1 MNTTFCGF
9 GGPAE
14 LHKYGGLWTPSRAAT
29 PSRSATTD
37 LTELPSHSSSPGRF
51 TAHMTTFRQL
61 LEEFDESAK
70 TTAAKGR
77 RFEEFCLDYFQT
89 DPIWVERFDA
99 VWPWMDWPGRE
110 SEADAGVDLV
120 ARERGTDDLV
130 AIQCKFYSPT
140 ASLSWTGV
148 STFVGMLGRP
158 QFTSGMIVSTAG
170 SESPKVE
177 VNLERHAKATT
188 IWRVDDFERS
198 AIDWDQFTLSSP
210 SQLRIRPPLTLRP
223 HQEAAIA
230 DVIAGFEES
239 DRGQLIMACGT
250 GKTLTSLRL
259 AEQVVGAGGSVLF
272 LVPSINLLSQSVK
285 AWANDATIPLATF
298 AVCSD
303 AQAGARR
310 REDEDMSAN
319 DLSVPASTNTEALLE
334 AIDARASNSNMSVV
348 FSTYQ
353 SIDVISKA
361 QADGI
366 GQFDLVICD
375 EAHRTTG
382 AFTDIDDQS
391 MFTKVHFDEYV
402 NTAKRLYMTATPRVY
417 GDQAKAKAADA
428 DVLVA
433 SMDDEST
440 FGPVFHELRFGDA
453 VAQRLLTDYKV
464 LVLAVNEDEVS
475 SAFQRQLAGTDGE
488 LALNDVSRIVGCWHA
503 LSKRGPQ
510 FEGDNHPMRRAVAFS
525 STIKQSKAFTEAF
538 PEIANEALEER
549 AHRNAVKIEAQH
561 VDGKTNVKVRSEA
574 VAWLEEPPGQ
584 GVCRVLS
591 NAKCLTEGVD
601 VPALDAVLFL
611 QPRKSIVDV
620 VQAVGRVMRL
630 APDKE
635 FGYVVLPVAIP
646 AGVAPEDALRNQKD
660 YQVVWQVL
668 QALRSHDERL
678 AAEINK
684 IDINKTSSK
693 VEVIGIGLGNGGDD
707 PANPGEKIT
716 TTTTQSAGTQLEL
729 PDLHEWHDAIYAR
742 IVEKVGN
749 RRYMESWAADI
760 AQIASA
766 QETRI
771 RTLLDHPD
779 QNPQA
784 VGRFDEFLTAL
795 RNNLN
800 DGVSRDDAIGM
811 LSQHLITRPV
821 FEALFGGDQFTLNN
835 PVSQVM
841 QSMIDTLDD
850 ANLQSETA
858 TLEGFYEHIRMLIGG
873 ITTAE
878 ARQKVITELYEKF
891 FKRALPQTV
900 EALGIVYTPIEIV
913 DFINRSVND
922 LLRKHFDGT
931 TLSDEGVHVLDPF
944 TGTGTF
950 ITRLLQTGLINPA
963 DLGRKYASE
972 LHANEIMLLAYY
984 IAAINIETTY
994 NTLTSTGGYQP
1005 FEGIVLADT
1014 FQLAEDGDPMDA
1026 IFFPSNNARA
1036 DHQKGLDIRVIV
1048 GNPPYSVGQTS
1059 QNDNNQNLTYPT
1071 LDTSIT
1077 NTYAKRSTATNKNS
1091 LYDSYIRAIRWASN
1105 RIQTSP
1111 DGGIIGF
1118 VSNGGWIDGNTA
1130 DGIRLTLADEFHHIY
1145 IYNLRGNQRTSGEQS
1160 RREGGKV
1167 FGQGSRNTV
1176 AITLLVKLPG
1186 LVPPGGAQIHYHDI
1200 GDYIDRETKLHTI
1213 NNGTVESLPWR
1224 IIQPNRP
1231 GDWVNQ
1237 RDQSY
1242 DQLVPLSGEN
1252 GVFQLA
1258 TNGLQTGRD
1267 AWAYNSSNSGLIRN
1281 VQRMIHFFNEEVASF
1296 NDVAVQVNNGR
1307 RTDEARATVKHDASQ
1322 YAWERSDY
1330 ARVAAGHRKSL
1341 EDRMLRTGMYRP
1353 YFKQEVVF
1361 DRSLNGMVYQ
1371 LPRLFP
1377 TPETRNRGISVVTQG
1392 SKAPFG
1398 VSATD
1403 LIPCLHLIG
1412 SDTTAFLARWRYEE
1426 PNTEPSL
1433 LDDATDDGWKRVS
1446 NLNPALVARFQNEL
1460 GAGITDDDVFHYVYG
1475 ALHSPEF
1482 RERYESNLKKEAP
1495 RVPMAPDRETF
1506 AAFRGAGAELMEL
1519 HIGYE
1524 DVDPYPL
1531 TEHWSRGADPDVDRK
1546 VLRVG
1551 DKKMRYP
1558 RVTEPETGKKV
1569 ADRTQLI
1576 YNQHLTLSGIPERA
1590 HDYKLGTRSGID
1602 WIIDRYYIKTDKASG
1617 IVNDPN
1623 AWADEHNDPRYILDL
1638 IGRVTTLSLRTLDI
1652 IDALPPLLTGMDSAG
1667 R

>member
-1 MNTTFCGF
+1 
-9 GGPAE
+9 
-14 LHKYGGLWTPSRAAT
+14 
-29 PSRSATTD
+29 
-37 LTELPSHSSSPGRF
+37 
-51 TAHMTTFRQL
+51 MTTFRQL
-61 LEEFDESAK
+61 LEEFDASAK
-70 TTAAKGR
+70 TTAAKGN
-77 RFEEFCLDYFQT
+77 RFEKFCEAYFQT
-89 DPIWVERFDA
+89 DPLWVERFDA
-99 VWPWMDWPGRE
+99 VWLWMDWPGR
-110 SEADAGVDLV
+110 AGQPDTGIDLV
-120 ARERGTDDLV
+120 ARERGTGDLV
-130 AIQCKFYSPT
+130 AIQCKFYAPT
-140 ASLSWTGV
+140 ASLSWSGV
-148 STFVGMLGRP
+148 STFVGMLGQP

-177 VNLERHAKATT
+177 VNLEAHAKDTT

-198 AIDWDQFTLSSP
+198 AIDWDQFTMSSP

-223 HQEAAIA
+223 HQEAAVA
-230 DVIAGFEES
+230 DVIDGFNEA

-303 AQAGARR
+303 AHAGARR

-334 AIDARASNSNMSVV
+334 AINARATNTNMSVV

-382 AFTDIDDQS
+382 AFTDIVDQS

-433 SMDDEST
+433 SMDDHST
-440 FGPVFHELRFGDA
+440 FGPVFHELGFGEA
-453 VAQRLLTDYKV
+453 VAQQLLTDYKV
-464 LVLAVNEDEVS
+464 LVLAVNEDAVS
-475 SAFQRQLAGTDGE
+475 SAFQRQLAGTDKD
-488 LALNDVSRIVGCWHA
+488 LKLDDVSKIVGCWHA

-510 FEGDNHPMRRAVAFS
+510 FESDNTPMRRAVAFS
-525 STIKQSKAFTEAF
+525 STIKQSVAFTKHF
-538 PEIANEALEER
+538 PRIVNEALEER

-561 VDGKTNVKVRSEA
+561 VDGKTNIKVRSEA
-574 VAWLEEPPGQ
+574 IAWLEEKPGQ

-635 FGYVVLPVAIP
+635 FGYVVLPVVIP
-646 AGVAPEDALRNQKD
+646 AGVAPEDALRNHKS

-707 PANPGEKIT
+707 PSNPGEKVT
-716 TTTTQSAGTQLEL
+716 TTSAQSAGTQLEL
-729 PDLHEWHDAIYAR
+729 PDLQVVHDAIYAR

-749 RRYMESWAADI
+749 RRYMESWAKDI
-760 AQIASA
+760 AQIAAA

-771 RTLLDHPD
+771 CTLLEHSD

-784 VGRFDEFLTAL
+784 VARFDEFLTAL

-821 FEALFGGDQFTLNN
+821 FEALFGGDQFTTSN

-858 TLEGFYEHIRMLIGG
+858 TLDGFYEHIRMLIGG
-873 ITTAE
+873 INTAE

-891 FKRALPQTV
+891 FKRALPKTV

-922 LLRKHFDGT
+922 LLIEHFDGT
-931 TLSDEGVHVLDPF
+931 TLSDEGVHILDPF

-963 DLGRKYASE
+963 DLARKYASE

-994 NTLTSTGGYQP
+994 NTLTGTGGYEP
-1005 FEGIVLADT
+1005 FEGIVLTDT
-1014 FQLAEDGDPMDA
+1014 FQLSEEGDPMDA
-1026 IFFPSNNARA
+1026 VFFPSNNARA
-1036 DHQKGLDIRVIV
+1036 DHQKALDIRVIV

-1059 QNDNNQNLTYPT
+1059 QNDDNQNLGYPT
-1071 LDTSIT
+1071 LDKSIAD
-1077 NTYAKRSTATNKNS
+1077 TYAKRSTATLKNS

-1105 RIQTSP
+1105 RITSSP

-1118 VSNGGWIDGNTA
+1118 VSNGGWIDANSA
-1130 DGIRLTLADEFHHIY
+1130 DGIRLTLPAEFHHIY

-1167 FGQGSRNTV
+1167 FGQGSRNTI
-1176 AITLLVKLPG
+1176 AITLLVKQPG
-1186 LVPPGGAQIHYHDI
+1186 PVPGSGARIHYRDI
-1200 GDYIDRETKLHTI
+1200 GDYLTREDKLVAI
-1213 NNGTVESLPWR
+1213 GAVNVADLPWEP
-1224 IIQPNRP
+1224 IEPNKD
-1231 GDWVNQ
+1231 GDWINQ
-1237 RDQSY
+1237 RDTTFDS
-1242 DQLVPLSGEN
+1242 LIPLAGSGSIF
-1252 GVFQLA
+1252 GLP
-1258 TNGLQTGRD
+1258 TNGLKTNRD
-1267 AWAYNSSNSGLIRN
+1267 AWAYNSSKRALAANIERSIEHYNAQLDDFQRSQPSGNGKERAEAAKKF
-1281 VQRMIHFFNEEVASF
+1281 VDSDPTRYSWDRADFVRMATGQRYETSADMFRTGLYRPFFKQRVAF
-1296 NDVAVQVNNGR
+1296 GRAVNNE
-1307 RTDEARATVKHDASQ
+1307 T
-1322 YAWERSDY
+1322 
-1330 ARVAAGHRKSL
+1330 
-1341 EDRMLRTGMYRP
+1341 
-1353 YFKQEVVF
+1353 
-1361 DRSLNGMVYQ
+1361 YQ
-1371 LPRLFP
+1371 LPKLYP
-1377 TPETRNRGISVVTQG
+1377 TPQATNRGISIVGTGTEV
-1392 SKAPFG
+1392 PFACL
-1398 VSATD
+1398 ATD
-1403 LIPCLHLIG
+1403 ALPQMHVVG
-1412 SDTTAFLARWRYEE
+1412 ASSNTRHYARLRYAE
-1426 PNTEPSL
+1426 PPAEPTL
-1433 LDDATDDGWKRVS
+1433 LEDDDDDASGWQRGS
-1446 NLNPALVARFQNEL
+1446 NLNPTAVRKFQADL
-1460 GAGITDDDVFHYVYG
+1460 GSDLTDDDVFHYVYG
-1475 ALHSPEF
+1475 ALHSPDF
-1482 RERYESNLKKEAP
+1482 RSRYESNLKKEAP
-1495 RVPMAPDRETF
+1495 RVPMPSDRATF
-1506 AAFRGAGAELMEL
+1506 NAYRDAGAELMEL

-1524 DVDPYPL
+1524 TVEPHPL
-1531 TEHWSRGADPDVDRK
+1531 EEHWATGADPEVDPK
-1546 VLRVG
+1546 VLCVD

-1558 RVTEPETGKKV
+1558 KTTDPETGDKV
-1569 ADRTQLI
+1569 PDRTQLI
-1576 YNQHLTLSGIPERA
+1576 YNQYLTLSGIPERA
-1590 HDYKLGTRSGID
+1590 HEYKLGTRSGID

-1623 AWADEHNDPRYILDL
+1623 AWAEEHNEPRYILDL
-1638 IGRVTTLSLRTLDI
+1638 IGRVITLSLRTLDI
-1652 IDALPPLLTGMDSAG
+1652 VESLPLLLSDPPSTPS
-1667 R
+1667 

>member
-1 MNTTFCGF
+1 
-9 GGPAE
+9 
-14 LHKYGGLWTPSRAAT
+14 
-29 PSRSATTD
+29 
-37 LTELPSHSSSPGRF
+37 
-51 TAHMTTFRQL
+51 MTTFRQL
-61 LEEFDESAK
+61 LEEFDASAK

-89 DPIWVERFDA
+89 DPIWKERFDA

-120 ARERGTDDLV
+120 AREKGTDDLV

-158 QFTSGMIVSTAG
+158 EFTSGMIVSTAG

-230 DVIAGFEES
+230 EVVAGFEES

-303 AQAGARR
+303 AHAGARR

-334 AIDARASNSNMSVV
+334 AIDARASDTNMSVV

-402 NTAKRLYMTATPRVY
+402 KTAKRLYMTATPRVY

-475 SAFQRQLAGTDGE
+475 SAFQRQLASTSGE

-716 TTTTQSAGTQLEL
+716 TPTTQSAGTQLEL

-784 VGRFDEFLTAL
+784 VARFDEFLTAL

-922 LLRKHFDGT
+922 LLQKHFDGT

-963 DLGRKYASE
+963 DLARKYASE

-994 NTLTSTGGYQP
+994 NTLTNKGGYEP
-1005 FEGIVLADT
+1005 FEGIVLTDT
-1014 FQLAEDGDPMDA
+1014 FQLAEEGDPMDA
-1026 IFFPSNNARA
+1026 VFFPSNNARA
-1036 DHQKGLDIRVIV
+1036 DHQKGLDIRVIL

-1059 QNDNNQNLTYPT
+1059 QNDNNQNLGYPT
-1071 LDTSIT
+1071 LDKSIAD
-1077 NTYAKRSTATNKNS
+1077 TYAKLSTATLKNS

-1105 RIQTSP
+1105 RIHDSP

-1130 DGIRLTLADEFHHIY
+1130 DGIRLSLPDEFHHIY
-1145 IYNLRGNQRTSGEQS
+1145 IYNLRGNTRTSGEQA
-1160 RREGGKV
+1160 RKEGGQT
-1167 FGQGSRNTV
+1167 FGPGSRNTI
-1176 AITLLVKLPG
+1176 AITLLVKQPDP
-1186 LVPPGGAQIHYHDI
+1186 VPDGGAQIHYRDI
-1200 GDYIDRETKLHTI
+1200 GDYLTRETKLATI
-1213 NNGTVESLPWR
+1213 ETATVANLTWDSVE
-1224 IIQPNRP
+1224 PNEA

-1237 RDQSY
+1237 RDSTY
-1242 DQLVPLSGEN
+1242 DQLVPLTGPDGIFSLGSR
-1252 GVFQLA
+1252 
-1258 TNGLQTGRD
+1258 GLITSRD
-1267 AWAYNSSNSGLIRN
+1267 AWAYNSSKVATAIN
-1281 VQRMIHFFNEEVASF
+1281 VERMIDHYNA
-1296 NDVAVQVNNGR
+1296 QVEGFQ
-1307 RTDEARATVKHDASQ
+1307 EA
-1322 YAWERSDY
+1322 
-1330 ARVAAGHRKSL
+1330 VAAGEAVPDTKSAASWVDRDPLKYSWDRGDFPRLAKGQLYAL
-1341 EDRMLRTGMYRP
+1341 EPTMLRESLYRP
-1353 YFKQEVVF
+1353 FFRQWVAF
-1361 DRSLNGMVYQ
+1361 DRTLNNETYQ
-1371 LPRLFP
+1371 LPRLYP
-1377 TPETRNRGISVVTQG
+1377 TPETHNYGISIVTHG
-1392 SKAPFG
+1392 SKQPF
-1398 VSATD
+1398 SATATNT
-1403 LIPCLHLIG
+1403 IPCLHLIG
-1412 SDTTAFLARWRYEE
+1412 SDTTAFLGRWRYEQRSNE
-1426 PNTEPSL
+1426 PTL
-1433 LDDATDDGWKRVS
+1433 LDDPTDGTWTRSS
-1446 NLNPALVARFQNEL
+1446 NLNAAAIGRFQTEL
-1460 GAGITDDDVFHYVYG
+1460 GDDITDDAVFYYVYG

-1482 RERYESNLKKEAP
+1482 RQRYKSNLKKEAP
-1495 RVPMAPDRETF
+1495 RVPMPPDWAVF
-1506 AAFRGAGAELMEL
+1506 DAYSNAGAELMEL

-1524 DVDPYPL
+1524 TIEPYPL
-1531 TEHWSRGADPDVDRK
+1531 EEHWSQGADPGVNPK

-1558 RVTEPETGKKV
+1558 KVTDPETGTKV
-1569 ADRTQLI
+1569 TDRTQLI
-1576 YNQHLTLSGIPERA
+1576 YNPHLTLSGIPERA
-1590 HDYKLGTRSGID
+1590 HDYKLGTRSAID

-1623 AWADEHNDPRYILDL
+1623 AWADEHNQPRYILDL
-1638 IGRVTTLSLRTLDI
+1638 VGRVITLSLSTLDI
-1652 IDALPPLLTGMDSAG
+1652 IDELPPLLDATPAALEKRS
-1667 R
+1667 

>member
-1 MNTTFCGF
+1 
-9 GGPAE
+9 
-14 LHKYGGLWTPSRAAT
+14 
-29 PSRSATTD
+29 
-37 LTELPSHSSSPGRF
+37 
-51 TAHMTTFRQL
+51 MTTFRQL
-61 LEEFDESAK
+61 LEEFDASAK
-70 TTAAKGR
+70 TTAAKGN
-77 RFEEFCLDYFQT
+77 RFEKFCEAYFQT
-89 DPIWVERFDA
+89 DPLWVERFDA
-99 VWPWMDWPGRE
+99 VWLWMDWPGR
-110 SEADAGVDLV
+110 AGQPDTGIDLV
-120 ARERGTDDLV
+120 ARERGTGDLV
-130 AIQCKFYSPT
+130 AIQCKFYAPT
-140 ASLSWTGV
+140 ASLSWSGV
-148 STFVGMLGRP
+148 STFVGMLGQP

-177 VNLERHAKATT
+177 VNLEAHAKDTT

-223 HQEAAIA
+223 HQEAAVA
-230 DVIAGFEES
+230 DVIDGFNEA

-303 AQAGARR
+303 AHAGARR

-334 AIDARASNSNMSVV
+334 AINARARNTNMSVV

-433 SMDDEST
+433 SMDDHST
-440 FGPVFHELRFGDA
+440 FGPVFHELGFGEA
-453 VAQRLLTDYKV
+453 VAQQLLTDYKV
-464 LVLAVNEDEVS
+464 LVLAVNEDAVS
-475 SAFQRQLAGTDGE
+475 SAFQRQLAGTDKD
-488 LALNDVSRIVGCWHA
+488 LKLDDVSKIVGCWHA

-510 FEGDNHPMRRAVAFS
+510 FEGDNTPMRRAVAFS
-525 STIKQSKAFTEAF
+525 STIKQSVAFTKHF
-538 PEIANEALEER
+538 PRIVNEALEER

-561 VDGKTNVKVRSEA
+561 VDGKTNIKVRSEA
-574 VAWLEEPPGQ
+574 IAWLEEKPGQ

-635 FGYVVLPVAIP
+635 FGYVVLPVVIP
-646 AGVAPEDALRNQKD
+646 AGVAPEDALRNHKS

-707 PANPGEKIT
+707 PSNPGEKVT
-716 TTTTQSAGTQLEL
+716 TTSAQSAGTQLEL
-729 PDLHEWHDAIYAR
+729 PDLQVVHDAIYAR

-749 RRYMESWAADI
+749 RRYMESWANDI

-771 RTLLDHPD
+771 RTLLEHAD

-784 VGRFDEFLTAL
+784 VARFDEFLTAL

-800 DGVSRDDAIGM
+800 DGVTRDDAIGM

-821 FEALFGGDQFTLNN
+821 FEALFGGDQFTINN

-858 TLEGFYEHIRMLIGG
+858 TLEGFYQHIRMLIGG
-873 ITTAE
+873 INTAE

-891 FKRALPQTV
+891 FKRALPRAV
-900 EALGIVYTPIEIV
+900 ESLGIVYTPIEIV

-922 LLRKHFDGT
+922 LLIEHFDGT
-931 TLSDEGVHVLDPF
+931 TLSDEGVHILDPF

-963 DLGRKYASE
+963 DLARKYASE

-994 NTLTSTGGYQP
+994 NTLAGVDGYEP
-1005 FEGIVLADT
+1005 FEGIVLTDT
-1014 FQLAEDGDPMDA
+1014 FQLSEEGDPMDA
-1026 IFFPSNNARA
+1026 VFFPSNNARA

-1059 QNDNNQNLTYPT
+1059 QNDNNQNLGYPT
-1071 LDTSIT
+1071 LDTSIAK
-1077 NTYAKRSTATNKNS
+1077 TYAKRSTATNKNS

-1105 RIQTSP
+1105 RIGDAP
-1111 DGGIIGF
+1111 DGGVIGF

-1130 DGIRLTLADEFHHIY
+1130 DGIRLTLPDEFHHIY

-1176 AITLLVKLPG
+1176 AITLLVKQPG
-1186 LVPPGGAQIHYHDI
+1186 PVRPRGAQIHYRDI
-1200 GDYIDRETKLHTI
+1200 GDYVTAEEKLA
-1213 NNGTVESLPWR
+1213 TVDAANVDDLPWEP
-1224 IIQPNRP
+1224 ITPNAD
-1231 GDWVNQ
+1231 GDWLNQ
-1237 RDQSY
+1237 RDSTY
-1242 DQLVPLSGEN
+1242 DQHLPLTGDD
-1252 GVFQLA
+1252 GVFHLGS
-1258 TNGLQTGRD
+1258 NGLKTGRD
-1267 AWAYNSSNSGLIRN
+1267 AWVYNSSELSLTAN
-1281 VQRMIHFFNEEVASF
+1281 VESMVSFYNTQVDRFSEANQTDRGANGNPAITATESVERDLTMFSWSASDFTRVA
-1296 NDVAVQVNNGR
+1296 NGR
-1307 RTDEARATVKHDASQ
+1307 RYQV
-1322 YAWERSDY
+1322 
-1330 ARVAAGHRKSL
+1330 V
-1341 EDRMLRTGMYRP
+1341 EDTYRTGLYRP
-1353 YFKQEVVF
+1353 FFKQCVAF
-1361 DRSLNGMVYQ
+1361 DGSINQRTYQ
-1371 LPRLFP
+1371 LPKLYP
-1377 TPETRNRGISVVTQG
+1377 ATDVVNRCMTVLTSGP
-1392 SKAPFG
+1392 APFS
-1398 VSATD
+1398 VFAAESLVD
-1403 LIPCLHLIG
+1403 LNLLG
-1412 SDTTAFLARWRYEE
+1412 AGNASTLLARWRYEE
-1426 PNTEPSL
+1426 PITEPTL
-1433 LDDATDDGWKRVS
+1433 LDDATNDGRKRVS
-1446 NLNPALVARFQNEL
+1446 NLNPTAVRRFKDEL
-1460 GAGITDDDVFHYVYG
+1460 GADTTDDDVFHYVYG
-1475 ALHSPEF
+1475 ALHSPGF

-1495 RVPMAPDRETF
+1495 RVPMAPDRASF
-1506 AAFRGAGAELMEL
+1506 DAYRDAGAELMEL

-1524 DVDPYPL
+1524 TVEPYPIE
-1531 TEHWSRGADPDVDRK
+1531 EHWAAGADPEVDPK

-1551 DKKMRYP
+1551 AKKMRYSK
-1558 RVTEPETGKKV
+1558 VTDAETGDKV
-1569 ADRTQLI
+1569 TDRTQLI
-1576 YNQHLTLSGIPERA
+1576 YNQNLTLSGIPERA
-1590 HDYKLGTRSGID
+1590 HEYKLGTRSGID

-1623 AWADEHNDPRYILDL
+1623 AWADEHNNPRYILDL
-1638 IGRVTTLSLRTLDI
+1638 IGRVITLSLTTLQVVE
-1652 IDALPPLLTGMDSAG
+1652 ALPSLLLTDGES
-1667 R
+1667 

>member
-1 MNTTFCGF
+1 V
-9 GGPAE
+9 
-14 LHKYGGLWTPSRAAT
+14 
-29 PSRSATTD
+29 
-37 LTELPSHSSSPGRF
+37 
-51 TAHMTTFRQL
+51 TTFRQL
-61 LEEFDESAK
+61 LEEFDASAK

-89 DPIWVERFDA
+89 DPIWKERFDA

-120 ARERGTDDLV
+120 AREKGTGDLV

-223 HQEAAIA
+223 HQESAIA
-230 DVIAGFEES
+230 DVIGGFEAA

-303 AQAGARR
+303 THAGSRR
-310 REDEDMSAN
+310 IDEDMSAN
-319 DLSVPASTNTEALLE
+319 DLSVPASTNTKALLE
-334 AIDARASNSNMSVV
+334 AINARATDTNMSVV

-475 SAFQRQLAGTDGE
+475 SAFQRQLASTSGE

-760 AQIASA
+760 AQIAAA

-779 QNPQA
+779 QNPDA
-784 VGRFDEFLTAL
+784 VERFDEFLTAL

-800 DGVSRDDAIGM
+800 DGVTRDNAIGM

-922 LLRKHFDGT
+922 LLVKHFDGT

-963 DLGRKYASE
+963 DLARKYSSE

-994 NTLTSTGGYQP
+994 NTLTNTDGYEP
-1005 FEGIVLADT
+1005 FEGIVLTDT

-1026 IFFPSNNARA
+1026 VFFPSNNARA

-1048 GNPPYSVGQTS
+1048 GNPPYSVGQSS
-1059 QNDNNQNLTYPT
+1059 QNDDNQNLAYPT
-1071 LDTSIT
+1071 LDKSIAA
-1077 NTYAKRSTATNKNS
+1077 TYAKRSTATLKNS

-1105 RIQTSP
+1105 RIRTSP

-1130 DGIRLTLADEFHHIY
+1130 AGIRLTLADEFHHVY

-1176 AITLLVKLPG
+1176 AVTLLVKQPG
-1186 LVPPGGAQIHYHDI
+1186 VVPLGGARIHYRDI
-1200 GDYIDRETKLHTI
+1200 GDYHDRETKLATI
-1213 NNGTVESLPWR
+1213 DAANVADLPW
-1224 IIQPNRP
+1224 IDIDPNEA
-1231 GDWVNQ
+1231 GDWINQ
-1237 RDQSY
+1237 RDSTF
-1242 DQLVPLSGEN
+1242 DGLIPLVGPN
-1252 GVFQLA
+1252 GLFVLP
-1258 TNGLQTGRD
+1258 TNGLKTNRD
-1267 AWAYNSSNSGLIRN
+1267 SWAYNSSEGALVANIERSIEHYNSQLDHFSAEHSSGSAKERAEAAKQFVDRDPTRYSWDRADFVRLAAGRRYEATADMFRTGLYRPFFK
-1281 VQRMIHFFNEEVASF
+1281 QRVAF
-1296 NDVAVQVNNGR
+1296 GRTVNNE
-1307 RTDEARATVKHDASQ
+1307 T
-1322 YAWERSDY
+1322 
-1330 ARVAAGHRKSL
+1330 
-1341 EDRMLRTGMYRP
+1341 
-1353 YFKQEVVF
+1353 
-1361 DRSLNGMVYQ
+1361 YQ
-1371 LPRLFP
+1371 LPKLYP
-1377 TPETRNRGISVVTQG
+1377 TPDAANFGILIQQTG
-1392 SKAPFG
+1392 PAPFS
-1398 VSATD
+1398 VLATD
-1403 LIPCLHLIG
+1403 LM
-1412 SDTTAFLARWRYEE
+1412 SDLVTVGAGNPTYQLARWRYEE
-1426 PNTEPSL
+1426 PSTEPTL
-1433 LDDATDDGWKRVS
+1433 LDDATGDNWKRVS
-1446 NLNPALVARFQNEL
+1446 NLNPEIVRLFQTEL
-1460 GAGITDDDVFHYVYG
+1460 TSDDITDDDVFHYVYG

-1482 RERYESNLKKEAP
+1482 RQRYESNLKKEAP
-1495 RVPMAPDRETF
+1495 RVPMAPDRATF
-1506 AAFRGAGAELMEL
+1506 DAYSDAGAELMEL

-1524 DVDPYPL
+1524 DVAPYPL
-1531 TEHWSRGADPDVDRK
+1531 TEHWSSGADPSTNPK

-1558 RVTEPETGKKV
+1558 KVTDPETGTKV
-1569 ADRTQLI
+1569 TDHTQLI
-1576 YNQHLTLSGIPERA
+1576 YNRHLTLSGIPERA

-1617 IVNDPN
+1617 IFNDPN
-1623 AWADEHNDPRYILDL
+1623 AWADEHDEPRYILNL
-1638 IGRVTTLSLRTLDI
+1638 IGRVVTLSLCTLEAVDQLPQVGEA
-1652 IDALPPLLTGMDSAG
+1652 DAG
-1667 R
+1667 

>member
-1 MNTTFCGF
+1 
-9 GGPAE
+9 
-14 LHKYGGLWTPSRAAT
+14 
-29 PSRSATTD
+29 
-37 LTELPSHSSSPGRF
+37 
-51 TAHMTTFRQL
+51 MTTFRQL
-61 LEEFDESAK
+61 LEEFDASAK

-89 DPIWVERFDA
+89 DPIWTERFDA
-99 VWPWMDWPGRE
+99 VWPWMEWPGRE

-223 HQEAAIA
+223 HQEAAII
-230 DVIAGFEES
+230 DVIAGFEAAE
-239 DRGQLIMACGT
+239 RGQLIMACGT

-303 AQAGARR
+303 AHAGARR

-334 AIDARASNSNMSVV
+334 AIDARASDTNMSVV

-417 GDQAKAKAADA
+417 GDQTKAKAADA

-716 TTTTQSAGTQLEL
+716 TTTTQTAGTQLEL

-779 QNPQA
+779 QNPDA
-784 VGRFDEFLTAL
+784 VERFDEFLHAL

-800 DGVSRDDAIGM
+800 DGVTRDDAIGM

-873 ITTAE
+873 ITTPE

-922 LLRKHFDGT
+922 LLQKHFDGT
-931 TLSDEGVHVLDPF
+931 TLSDQGVHVLDPF

-963 DLGRKYASE
+963 DLARKYSSE

-994 NTLTSTGGYQP
+994 NTLTGTDSYQP
-1005 FEGIVLADT
+1005 FEGIVLTDT

-1026 IFFPSNNARA
+1026 HFFPSNNARA
-1036 DHQKGLDIRVIV
+1036 DKQKGLDIRVIV

-1059 QNDNNQNLTYPT
+1059 QNDDNQNLGYPT
-1071 LDTSIT
+1071 LDGSIEE
-1077 NTYAKRSTATNKNS
+1077 TYAELSGATSKRT
-1091 LYDSYIRAIRWASN
+1091 LYDSYVRAIRWASN
-1105 RIQTSP
+1105 RIQDSP
-1111 DGGIIGF
+1111 DGGVVAF
-1118 VSNGGWIDGNTA
+1118 VSNGGWLDANSA
-1130 DGIRLTLADEFHHIY
+1130 DGIRLSLADEFHHVY
-1145 IYNLRGNQRTSGEQS
+1145 VYNLRGNQRTSGEQS
-1160 RREGGKV
+1160 RKEGGKV

-1176 AITLLVKLPG
+1176 AITLLVRQPG
-1186 LVPPGGAQIHYHDI
+1186 PPPTGGAHIHYRDI
-1200 GDYIDRETKLHTI
+1200 GDYLDRETKLATI
-1213 NNGTVESLPWR
+1213 DAATVAALPWVD
-1224 IIQPNRP
+1224 IDPNEA
-1231 GDWVNQ
+1231 GDWINQ
-1237 RDQSY
+1237 RDTTYESF
-1242 DQLVPLSGEN
+1242 VPLGGAE
-1252 GVFQLA
+1252 GVFLVSTLGLV
-1258 TNGLQTGRD
+1258 TNRD
-1267 AWAYNSSNSGLIRN
+1267 AWTYNSSNAHLRSNID
-1281 VQRMIHFFNEEVASF
+1281 RMTAHFNSQVRAFQ
-1296 NDVAVQVNNGR
+1296 VAVQHGR
-1307 RTDEARATVKHDASQ
+1307 TSDSKEDAADFVDRDPTKHS
-1322 YAWERSDY
+1322 WTRSDFRQV
-1330 ARVAAGHRKSL
+1330 ARGQMKHTLPDMVRQSI
-1341 EDRMLRTGMYRP
+1341 YRP
-1353 YFKQEVVF
+1353 FFKQNLAFGRDLNEVPGAAPK
-1361 DRSLNGMVYQ
+1361 LY
-1371 LPRLFP
+1371 P
-1377 TPETRNRGISVVTQG
+1377 TPGAKNRGISMVGTGTTV
-1392 SKAPFG
+1392 PFATL
-1398 VSATD
+1398 ATD
-1403 LIPCLHLIG
+1403 LIPQLHVIG
-1412 SDTTAFLARWRYEE
+1412 ASSGTSHMARWRYEK
-1426 PNTEPSL
+1426 P
-1433 LDDATDDGWKRVS
+1433 DDAVTLFGDQADWRRLS
-1446 NLNPALVARFQNEL
+1446 NLNPDAVRRFQVAL
-1460 GAGITDDDVFHYVYG
+1460 GKDIDDDAVFAYVYG

-1495 RVPMAPDRETF
+1495 RVPMPPDRATF
-1506 AAFRGAGAELMEL
+1506 DAYRDAGAELMDL
-1519 HIGYE
+1519 HVGYE
-1524 DVDPYPL
+1524 TIEPYPL
-1531 TEHWSRGADPDVDRK
+1531 EEHWSKGANPHADPK

-1551 DKKMRYP
+1551 EKKMRYP
-1558 RVTEPETGKKV
+1558 KVTDPETGAK
-1569 ADRTQLI
+1569 ATDRTQLI
-1576 YNQHLTLSGIPERA
+1576 YSPHLTLSGIPERA

-1623 AWADEHNDPRYILDL
+1623 AWADEHDQPRYVLDL
-1638 IGRVTTLSLRTLDI
+1638 IGRVVTLSLRTLDI
-1652 IDALPPLLTGMDSAG
+1652 IQSLPPVLDRHELTETRS
-1667 R
+1667 

>member
-1 MNTTFCGF
+1 
-9 GGPAE
+9 
-14 LHKYGGLWTPSRAAT
+14 
-29 PSRSATTD
+29 
-37 LTELPSHSSSPGRF
+37 
-51 TAHMTTFRQL
+51 MTTFRQL
-61 LEEFDESAK
+61 LEEFDASAK
-70 TTAAKGR
+70 TTAAKGN
-77 RFEEFCLDYFQT
+77 RFEKFCEAYFQT
-89 DPIWVERFDA
+89 DPLWVERFDA
-99 VWPWMDWPGRE
+99 VWLWMDWPGR
-110 SEADAGVDLV
+110 AGQPDTGIDLV
-120 ARERGTDDLV
+120 ARERGTGDLV
-130 AIQCKFYSPT
+130 AIQCKFYAPT
-140 ASLSWTGV
+140 ASLSWSGV
-148 STFVGMLGRP
+148 STFVGMLGQP

-177 VNLERHAKATT
+177 VNLEAHAKDTT

-223 HQEAAIA
+223 HQEAAIT
-230 DVIAGFEES
+230 DVIAGFEAA

-303 AQAGARR
+303 AHAGARR

-334 AIDARASNSNMSVV
+334 AINARATNTNMSVV

-402 NTAKRLYMTATPRVY
+402 NTARRLYMTATPRVY

-433 SMDDEST
+433 SMDDHST
-440 FGPVFHELRFGDA
+440 FGPVFHELGFGEA
-453 VAQRLLTDYKV
+453 VAQQLLTDYKV
-464 LVLAVNEDEVS
+464 LVLAVNEDAVS
-475 SAFQRQLAGTDGE
+475 SAFQRQLAGTDKD
-488 LALNDVSRIVGCWHA
+488 LKLDDVSKIVGCWHA

-510 FEGDNHPMRRAVAFS
+510 FEGDNTPMRRAVAFS
-525 STIKQSKAFTEAF
+525 STIKQSVAFTKHF
-538 PEIANEALEER
+538 PRIVNEALEER

-561 VDGKTNVKVRSEA
+561 VDGKTNIKVRSEA
-574 VAWLEEPPGQ
+574 IAWLEEKPGQ

-635 FGYVVLPVAIP
+635 FGYVVLPVVIP
-646 AGVAPEDALRNQKD
+646 AGVAPEDALRNHKS

-707 PANPGEKIT
+707 PSNPGEKVT
-716 TTTTQSAGTQLEL
+716 TTTAQSAGTQLEL
-729 PDLHEWHDAIYAR
+729 PDLQVVHDAIYAR

-749 RRYMESWAADI
+749 RRYMESWAKDI
-760 AQIASA
+760 AQIAAA

-771 RTLLDHPD
+771 RTLLEHSD

-784 VGRFDEFLTAL
+784 VARFDEFLTAL

-800 DGVSRDDAIGM
+800 DGVTRDDAIGM

-821 FEALFGGDQFTLNN
+821 FEALFGGDQFTTSN

-873 ITTAE
+873 INTAE

-891 FKRALPQTV
+891 FKRALPRAV
-900 EALGIVYTPIEIV
+900 ESLGIVYTPIEIV
-913 DFINRSVND
+913 DFINRAVND
-922 LLRKHFDGT
+922 LLIEHFDGT
-931 TLSDEGVHVLDPF
+931 TLSDEGVHILDPF

-963 DLGRKYASE
+963 DLARKYASE

-994 NTLTSTGGYQP
+994 NTLAGVDGYEP
-1005 FEGIVLADT
+1005 FEGIVLTDT
-1014 FQLAEDGDPMDA
+1014 FQLSEDGDPMDA
-1026 IFFPSNNARA
+1026 VFFPSNNARA

-1048 GNPPYSVGQTS
+1048 GNPPYSVGQSS
-1059 QNDNNQNLTYPT
+1059 QNDDNQNLGYPT
-1071 LDTSIT
+1071 LDKSIEG
-1077 NTYAKRSTATNKNS
+1077 TYVRRSDRVNLRAM
-1091 LYDSYIRAIRWASN
+1091 YDSYIRAIRWASN
-1105 RIQTSP
+1105 RITSSP
-1111 DGGIIGF
+1111 DGGIIGI

-1130 DGIRLTLADEFHHIY
+1130 DGIRLTLPNEFHHIY
-1145 IYNLRGNQRTSGEQS
+1145 IYNLRGNARTAGE
-1160 RREGGKV
+1160 RRRAEGDNV
-1167 FGQGSRNTV
+1167 FAMGSRNTV
-1176 AITLLVKLPG
+1176 AITLLVKQPG
-1186 LVPPGGAQIHYHDI
+1186 PVPPNGAQIHYQDI
-1200 GDYIDRETKLHTI
+1200 GDYLTRETKLATI
-1213 NNGTVESLPWR
+1213 ETATVANMPWET
-1224 IIQPNRP
+1224 ITPNP
-1231 GDWVNQ
+1231 DGDWLNQ
-1237 RDQSY
+1237 RDSTY
-1242 DQLVPLSGEN
+1242 ETHIPLSGAPHAI
-1252 GVFQLA
+1252 FASQSL
-1258 TNGLQTGRD
+1258 GLTTARD
-1267 AWAYNSSNSGLIRN
+1267 AWVYSASRRSLDRR
-1281 VQRMIHFFNEEVASF
+1281 VARMVGFFNGHVERFAASHQST
-1296 NDVAVQVNNGR
+1296 ASK
-1307 RTDEARATVKHDASQ
+1307 TELTERAKRFVDRDPTEYSWTRGDF
-1322 YAWERSDY
+1322 
-1330 ARVAAGHRKSL
+1330 ARVAAGQRSRL
-1341 EDRMLRTGMYRP
+1341 TAETLRTSLYRP
-1353 YFKQEVVF
+1353 FFKQHLAF
-1361 DRSLNGMVYQ
+1361 GAGLNEYTYQ
-1371 LPRLFP
+1371 LPKLYP
-1377 TPETRNRGISVVTQG
+1377 TPETENRGICVVSQG
-1392 SKAPFG
+1392 SKSPFG
-1398 VSATD
+1398 ATATD
-1403 LIPCLHLIG
+1403 TIPSFHLIG
-1412 SDTTAFLARWRYEE
+1412 SDATTYFARWRHEE
-1426 PNTEPSL
+1426 PSIEPTL
-1433 LDDATDDGWKRVS
+1433 LDDNADDGWKRVS
-1446 NLNPALVARFQNEL
+1446 NLNPITVRRFQTEL
-1460 GAGITDDDVFHYVYG
+1460 GSDITDDDVFHYVYG
-1475 ALHSPEF
+1475 ALHSHEF

-1495 RVPMAPDRETF
+1495 RVPMAPDRATF
-1506 AAFRGAGAELMEL
+1506 DAYRDAGAELMEL

-1524 DVDPYPL
+1524 TVEPYPL
-1531 TEHWSRGADPDVDRK
+1531 EEHWTPGADPGVDPK
-1546 VLRVG
+1546 TLRVG
-1551 DKKMRYP
+1551 DRKMRYP
-1558 RVTEPETGKKV
+1558 KVTDSETGDKIT
-1569 ADRTQLI
+1569 DRTHLI
-1576 YNQHLTLSGIPERA
+1576 YNQYLTLSGIPERA
-1590 HDYKLGTRSGID
+1590 HEYKLGTRSGID

-1623 AWADEHNDPRYILDL
+1623 AWAAEHNDPRYILDL
-1638 IGRVTTLSLRTLDI
+1638 IGRVITLSLTSLNI
-1652 IDALPPLLTGMDSAG
+1652 AESLPLLLSDPASTPS
-1667 R
+1667 

>member
-1 MNTTFCGF
+1 
-9 GGPAE
+9 
-14 LHKYGGLWTPSRAAT
+14 
-29 PSRSATTD
+29 
-37 LTELPSHSSSPGRF
+37 
-51 TAHMTTFRQL
+51 MTTFRQL
-61 LEEFDESAK
+61 LEEFDASAK

-89 DPIWVERFDA
+89 DPIWKERFDA

-110 SEADAGVDLV
+110 GEADAGVDLV

-148 STFVGMLGRP
+148 ATFVGMLGRP
-158 QFTSGMIVSTAG
+158 EFASGMIVSTAG

-223 HQEAAIA
+223 HQEAAIT
-230 DVIAGFEES
+230 DVIGGFEEA

-303 AQAGARR
+303 THAGSRR
-310 REDEDMSAN
+310 KDEDMSAN

-334 AIDARASNSNMSVV
+334 AINARASDTNMSVV

-475 SAFQRQLAGTDGE
+475 SAFQRQLASTSGE

-525 STIKQSKAFTEAF
+525 STIKQSKAFTDAF

-779 QNPQA
+779 QNPDA
-784 VGRFDEFLTAL
+784 VERFDEFLTAL

-800 DGVSRDDAIGM
+800 DGVTRDDAIGM

-850 ANLQSETA
+850 ANLHSETA
-858 TLEGFYEHIRMLIGG
+858 TLEGFYNHIRMLIGG

-922 LLRKHFDGT
+922 LLVKHFDGT
-931 TLSDEGVHVLDPF
+931 TFSDEGVHVLDPF

-963 DLGRKYASE
+963 DLARKYASE

-994 NTLTSTGGYQP
+994 NTLTGTGGYQP
-1005 FEGIVLADT
+1005 FEGVVLTDT

-1026 IFFPSNNARA
+1026 VFFPSNNARA
-1036 DHQKGLDIRVIV
+1036 DKQKGLDIRVIV

-1059 QNDNNQNLTYPT
+1059 QNDDNQNLSYPT
-1071 LDTSIT
+1071 LDRSIAD
-1077 NTYAKRSTATNKNS
+1077 TYVKRSTATNKNS

-1105 RIQTSP
+1105 RIRSSP

-1130 DGIRLTLADEFHHIY
+1130 AGIRLTLPDEFHHIY

-1176 AITLLVKLPG
+1176 AITLLVKQPG
-1186 LVPPGGAQIHYHDI
+1186 PVPSGGAQIHYHDI
-1200 GDYIDRETKLHTI
+1200 GDYHDRQTKLATI
-1213 NNGTVESLPWR
+1213 DAANVANLSWIDLE
-1224 IIQPNRP
+1224 PNEA
-1231 GDWVNQ
+1231 GDWINQ
-1237 RDQSY
+1237 RDTTY
-1242 DQLVPLSGEN
+1242 DKLVPLTGPK
-1252 GVFQLA
+1252 GVFHTP
-1258 TNGLQTGRD
+1258 TNGLKTGRD
-1267 AWAYNSSNSGLIRN
+1267 SWVYNSSHSALTANVEQMIDHYNS
-1281 VQRMIHFFNEEVASF
+1281 EVSRFENGQPQTTAHQGKADAAKLVDRDPTKHSWDQSDF
-1296 NDVAVQVNNGR
+1296 DNMTAGR
-1307 RTDEARATVKHDASQ
+1307 RYDLEAP
-1322 YAWERSDY
+1322 
-1330 ARVAAGHRKSL
+1330 
-1341 EDRMLRTGMYRP
+1341 MLRESLYRP
-1353 YFKQEVVF
+1353 FFKQNVAF
-1361 DRSLNGMVYQ
+1361 DRTLNQRTYQ
-1371 LPRLFP
+1371 LPNLYP
-1377 TPETRNRGISVVTQG
+1377 TPESENHGISIVTRG
-1392 SKAPFG
+1392 SKSPFG
-1398 VSATD
+1398 VTATD
-1403 LIPCLHLIG
+1403 TLPCLHLIG
-1412 SDTTAFLARWRYEE
+1412 SDGTSFLARWRYEE
-1426 PNTEPSL
+1426 PSAEPSL
-1433 LDDATDDGWKRVS
+1433 LDDATDDNWKRVS
-1446 NLNPALVARFQNEL
+1446 NLNPGAVRRFQTGL
-1460 GAGITDDDVFHYVYG
+1460 GDDITDDDVYDYVYG

-1482 RERYESNLKKEAP
+1482 RQRYESNLKKEAP
-1495 RVPMAPDRETF
+1495 RVPMAPDRPTF
-1506 AAFRGAGAELMEL
+1506 DAYRDAGAELMEL

-1524 DVDPYPL
+1524 TIEPYPL
-1531 TEHWSRGADPDVDRK
+1531 EEHWFGGADPDVDPK

-1558 RVTEPETGKKV
+1558 KVTDPETGAKV
-1569 ADRTQLI
+1569 TDRTQLI
-1576 YNQHLTLSGIPERA
+1576 YNPHLTLSGIPERA

-1602 WIIDRYYIKTDKASG
+1602 WIIDRYFIKTDKASG

-1623 AWADEHNDPRYILDL
+1623 AWADEHDQPRYILDL
-1638 IGRVTTLSLRTLDI
+1638 IGRVITLSCRTLDAI
-1652 IDALPPLLTGMDSAG
+1652 QSLPKLISEEPE

>member
-1 MNTTFCGF
+1 
-9 GGPAE
+9 
-14 LHKYGGLWTPSRAAT
+14 
-29 PSRSATTD
+29 
-37 LTELPSHSSSPGRF
+37 
-51 TAHMTTFRQL
+51 MTTFRQL

-70 TTAAKGR
+70 TTSAKGT
-77 RFEEFCLDYFQT
+77 RFEKFCRAYFQT
-89 DPIWVERFDA
+89 DPLWVERFDE
-99 VWPWMDWPGRE
+99 VWSWMDWPGRDGQ
-110 SEADAGVDLV
+110 ADTGIDLV
-120 ARERGTDDLV
+120 ARERGTGDLV
-130 AIQCKFYSPT
+130 AIQCKFYAPT
-140 ASLSWTGV
+140 ATLSWSGV
-148 STFVGMLGRP
+148 STFVGMLGQP
-158 QFTSGMIVSTAG
+158 EFTSGMIVSTAG

-177 VNLERHAKATT
+177 VNLDKHAKATT
-188 IWRVDDFERS
+188 MWRVDDFERS

-223 HQEAAIA
+223 HQEAAIT
-230 DVIAGFEES
+230 DVIAGFKKA

-303 AQAGARR
+303 AHAGARR

-334 AIDARASNSNMSVV
+334 AIGARASDTNMSVV

-475 SAFQRQLAGTDGE
+475 SAFQRQLASTSGE

-525 STIKQSKAFTEAF
+525 STIKQSKAFTDAF

-760 AQIASA
+760 AQIAAA

-784 VGRFDEFLTAL
+784 VARFDEFLTAL

-800 DGVSRDDAIGM
+800 DGVTRDDAIGM

-922 LLRKHFDGT
+922 LLVKHFDGT

-963 DLGRKYASE
+963 DLARKYASE

-994 NTLTSTGGYQP
+994 NTLASTDSYKP
-1005 FEGIVLADT
+1005 FEGIVLTDT

-1059 QNDNNQNLTYPT
+1059 QNDNNQNLAYPT
-1071 LDTSIT
+1071 LDTSIAE
-1077 NTYAKRSTATNKNS
+1077 TYAKRSTATSKRT

-1105 RIQTSP
+1105 RIRPSP

-1118 VSNGGWIDGNTA
+1118 VSNGGWIDGNSA
-1130 DGIRLTLADEFHHIY
+1130 DGIRLTLAGEFHHIY

-1160 RREGGKV
+1160 RQEGGKV

-1176 AITLLVKLPG
+1176 AITLLVKQPG
-1186 LVPPGGAQIHYHDI
+1186 PVRPGDAQIHYRDI
-1200 GDYIDRETKLHTI
+1200 GDYLAAEDKLAAIDAA
-1213 NNGTVESLPWR
+1213 TVADLPWDA
-1224 IIQPNRP
+1224 ITPNKD
-1231 GDWVNQ
+1231 GDWINQ
-1237 RDQSY
+1237 RDTTY
-1242 DQLVPLSGEN
+1242 DRHIPLTGE
-1252 GVFQLA
+1252 GGIFHTRSLGLA
-1258 TNGLQTGRD
+1258 TSRD
-1267 AWAYNSSNSGLIRN
+1267 VWVYNSSASALRAA
-1281 VQRMIHFFNEEVASF
+1281 VERMINFYNYQVDGYNEAASSDPGMGAESRHNADAWVDRDPTKF
-1296 NDVAVQVNNGR
+1296 SWSASDFARVESGR
-1307 RTDEARATVKHDASQ
+1307 RYQVTDEMYRTGLYRPFFKQ
-1322 YAWERSDY
+1322 
-1330 ARVAAGHRKSL
+1330 RVAFDGTINQ
-1341 EDRMLRTGMYRP
+1341 RT
-1353 YFKQEVVF
+1353 
-1361 DRSLNGMVYQ
+1361 YQ
-1371 LPRLFP
+1371 LPKLY
-1377 TPETRNRGISVVTQG
+1377 PESSSFNVGIAALQSG
-1392 SKAPFG
+1392 PAPFS
-1398 VSATD
+1398 VTASETIPD
-1403 LIPCLHLIG
+1403 LNLLGAGNPT
-1412 SDTTAFLARWRYEE
+1412 SYFARWRYQQPEDVAQLFD
-1426 PNTEPSL
+1426 SQS
-1433 LDDATDDGWKRVS
+1433 DWRKIS
-1446 NLNPALVARFQNEL
+1446 NVRSETVRRFQAEL
-1460 GAGITDDDVFHYVYG
+1460 GGEITDDDVFHYVYG

-1482 RERYESNLKKEAP
+1482 RQRYEANLKKEAP
-1495 RVPMAPDRETF
+1495 RVPMPPDLATF
-1506 AAFRGAGAELMEL
+1506 HAYRNAGAELIEL

-1524 DVDPYPL
+1524 TIEPYPL
-1531 TEHWSRGADPDVDRK
+1531 EEYWSAGADPDVDPT

-1558 RVTEPETGKKV
+1558 KVTDPETGAKV
-1569 ADRTQLI
+1569 TDRTQLI
-1576 YNQHLTLSGIPERA
+1576 YNQYLTLSGIPERA

-1623 AWADEHNDPRYILDL
+1623 AWADEHNRPRYILDL

>member
-1 MNTTFCGF
+1 
-9 GGPAE
+9 
-14 LHKYGGLWTPSRAAT
+14 
-29 PSRSATTD
+29 
-37 LTELPSHSSSPGRF
+37 
-51 TAHMTTFRQL
+51 MTTFRQL
-61 LEEFDESAK
+61 LEEFDASAK

-120 ARERGTDDLV
+120 ARERGTDDQV

-223 HQEAAIA
+223 HQEAAIT
-230 DVIAGFEES
+230 DVIVGFKKA

-303 AQAGARR
+303 AHAGARR

-319 DLSVPASTNTEALLE
+319 DLSVPASTDTEALLE
-334 AIDARASNSNMSVV
+334 AIGARASDTNMSVV

-475 SAFQRQLAGTDGE
+475 SAFQRQLASTSGE

-784 VGRFDEFLTAL
+784 VERFDEFLTAL

-800 DGVSRDDAIGM
+800 DGVTRDDAIGM

-913 DFINRSVND
+913 DFINRAVND
-922 LLRKHFDGT
+922 LLIKHFNGT
-931 TLSDEGVHVLDPF
+931 TLSNEGVHVLDPF

-963 DLGRKYASE
+963 DLARKYASE

-994 NTLTSTGGYQP
+994 NTLTSTDTYQP
-1005 FEGIVLADT
+1005 FEGIVLTDT
-1014 FQLAEDGDPMDA
+1014 FQLAEEGDPMDA

-1036 DHQKGLDIRVIV
+1036 DHQKSLGIRVIV

-1059 QNDNNQNLTYPT
+1059 QNDNNQNVGYPT
-1071 LDTSIT
+1071 LDSSIEA
-1077 NTYAKRSTATNKNS
+1077 TYARRSTATLKS
-1091 LYDSYIRAIRWASN
+1091 KLYDSYIRAIRWASN
-1105 RIQTSP
+1105 RIHDSP

-1118 VSNGGWIDGNTA
+1118 VSNGGWIDANSA
-1130 DGIRLTLADEFHHIY
+1130 DGIRLTLPGEFHHIY
-1145 IYNLRGNQRTSGEQS
+1145 IYNLRGNARTAGEQ
-1160 RREGGKV
+1160 RRKEADNV
-1167 FGQGSRNTV
+1167 FAIGSRNTV
-1176 AITLLVKLPG
+1176 AITLLIKQPG
-1186 LVPPGGAQIHYHDI
+1186 PVPSGGAQIHYRDI
-1200 GDYIDRETKLHTI
+1200 GDYHDRETKLATI
-1213 NNGTVESLPWR
+1213 TDATVDTLPWES
-1224 IIQPNRP
+1224 IQPNTS
-1231 GDWVNQ
+1231 GDWINQ
-1237 RDQSY
+1237 RDSTY
-1242 DQLVPLSGEN
+1242 DQHVLLGGPDGIFQTQTL
-1252 GVFQLA
+1252 GVVTA
-1258 TNGLQTGRD
+1258 RD
-1267 AWAYNSSNSGLIRN
+1267 AWVYNSSEGGLTAN
-1281 VQRMIHFFNEEVASF
+1281 VQRMLGHYNQQVDAFERCVEKTPAAS
-1296 NDVAVQVNNGR
+1296 
-1307 RTDEARATVKHDASQ
+1307 HDAKAASTFVDRDSTK
-1322 YAWERSDY
+1322 YSWARSDFQLV
-1330 ARVAAGHRKSL
+1330 ARGVRKRFDTDAIRSSL
-1341 EDRMLRTGMYRP
+1341 YRP
-1353 YFKQEVVF
+1353 FFKQRLAFGRHLNEVPGAA
-1361 DRSLNGMVYQ
+1361 LQ
-1371 LPRLFP
+1371 LFP
-1377 TPETRNRGISVVTQG
+1377 TPENQNRGISLVTQG
-1392 SKAPFG
+1392 SKSPFG
-1398 VSATD
+1398 VTATD
-1403 LIPCLHLIG
+1403 AIPSLHLIG
-1412 SDTTAFLARWRYEE
+1412 SDATSFLPRWRYEK
-1426 PNTEPSL
+1426 PSIAPTL
-1433 LDDATDDGWKRVS
+1433 LDNTTDTGWKRVS
-1446 NLNPALVARFQNEL
+1446 NLNPEAVHRIQREF
-1460 GAGITDDDVFHYVYG
+1460 GGDITDEDVFHYVYG

-1482 RERYESNLKKEAP
+1482 RQRYESNLKKEAP
-1495 RVPMAPDRETF
+1495 RVPMAPDRPTF
-1506 AAFRGAGAELMEL
+1506 DAYRDAGAELMEL

-1524 DVDPYPL
+1524 TIEPYPL
-1531 TEHWSRGADPDVDRK
+1531 EEHWFAGADPDVDPK

-1558 RVTEPETGKKV
+1558 KVTDPETEAKV
-1569 ADRTQLI
+1569 TDRTQLI
-1576 YNQHLTLSGIPERA
+1576 YNPHLTLSGIPERA

-1602 WIIDRYYIKTDKASG
+1602 WIIDRYFIKTDKASG

-1623 AWADEHNDPRYILDL
+1623 AWADEHDQPRYILDL
-1638 IGRVTTLSLRTLDI
+1638 IGRVVALSLTTLDTIGSLP
-1652 IDALPPLLTGMDSAG
+1652 ALESPNAAG
-1667 R
+1667 DRL